1 MSTKVS
7 TKAKTRAR
15 TKTARKSSKA
25 RTSSKPSKARKTSK
39 RWSGKV
45 TRDSDALDLQE
56 GVFTR
61 KDPKSIAR
69 SLKRSA
75 ESSHRR
81 KSDPYRSA
89 MSMLSFYINRGGDQL
104 SASRRKTL
112 ESAKQELRR
121 LFGRT

>member
-1 MSTKVS
+1 MSTKS
-7 TKAKTRAR
+7 KTRAR
-15 TKTARKSSKA
+15 TKAARKSSKR
-25 RTSSKPSKARKTSK
+25 RTSSESSKARKTSKK

-45 TRDSDALDLQE
+45 TRNSDALDLQE

-75 ESSHRR
+75 EASHRR

-104 SASRRKTL
+104 TASRRKTL

>member
-1 MSTKVS
+1 MSTKS
-7 TKAKTRAR
+7 KSRAR

-25 RTSSKPSKARKTSK
+25 RTSSKSTKARKSSKK

-45 TRDSDALDLQE
+45 TRNSDALDLQE

-75 ESSHRR
+75 EASHRR

-112 ESAKQELRR
+112 ESAKLELRR
-121 LFGRT
+121 LFGRA